1 MDSAQG
7 WYPWHS
13 QISFLHRFHG
23 ASLVAQTVMNLP
35 AMQDSWVRSLG
46 WENPLK
52 KGMATHSSAL
62 AWRIPRREEP
72 GRLQSTEL
80 QRVGHNWATNTFTF
94 IFTHTAYYI
103 YTDPEGRW
111 GANFPQEWFMDGVSH
126 LESEQAKPST
136 SICASLHAPICLSCN
151 AEQQP
156 PRTDKPFVS
165 FLKWVSRESQMASI
179 NEAGKEKSEG
189 V

>member
-1 MDSAQG
+1 
-7 WYPWHS
+7 
-13 QISFLHRFHG
+13 
-23 ASLVAQTVMNLP
+23 MNLP

-46 WENPLK
+46 WEDPLK
-52 KGMATHSSAL
+52 KGMAAHSSAL

-72 GRLQSTEL
+72 GRLQSMEL

-103 YTDPEGRW
+103 YTDSEGRW
-111 GANFPQEWFMDGVSH
+111 GVNFPQEWFMDGVSH
-126 LESEQAKPST
+126 LDSEQAKPST
-136 SICASLHAPICLSCN
+136 QHLCFTPRSHLPLSCN

-165 FLKWVSRESQMASI
+165 FLKWVSRESQWLVLMRQAKRKVKRS
-179 NEAGKEKSEG
+179 K
-189 V
+189 